1 MLRLLIIRLSA
12 LGDVAM
18 TVPVVHSLARQHRQL
33 RITVLTKQACA
44 PLYSFAPANVETL
57 GVQMDEYQGVAGLMR
72 LFNQL
77 RERKFDAVAD
87 LHDVLRSKFLRT
99 QFWLMG
105 KPVAVVEK
113 DRQARSQ
120 LLGHGIDGQALPSMF
135 DRYVRTFEK
144 LGLSVN
150 VDFTHAFN
158 PRHESF
164 TILNNILGRKLQG
177 ERWVGIAP
185 FAAHATKVYPL
196 AQMHQVATMLA
207 ERGARVFLFGAGAE
221 EQRELDGWQSGRIC
235 SICGKGLGLRNEM
248 LLMSRLNAMIAM
260 DSANMH
266 IAALCGTPVLSIWG
280 ATHAKM
286 GFAPWGQPD
295 TNILQDTDLPCRPCS
310 VFGTAECPRG
320 DLACMTAITPQA
332 IVEKCLQLIAPD
344 AL

>member
-1 MLRLLIIRLSA
+1 MLKLLIIRLSA

-18 TVPVVHSLARQHRQL
+18 TVPVVYSLARQHRRL

-57 GVQMDEYQGVAGLMR
+57 GVQFDEYKGVAGLMR

-77 RERKFDAVAD
+77 RERRFDAVAD

-113 DRQARSQ
+113 DRQGRSQ
-120 LLGHGIDGQALPSMF
+120 LLGHGIDGQPLPSMY
-135 DRYVRTFEK
+135 DRYVRTFQK
-144 LGLSVN
+144 LGLEFK
-150 VDFTHAFN
+150 VDFTQAFN

-164 TILNNILGRKLQG
+164 TILNNIVGRKLQG

-196 AQMHQVATMLA
+196 QQMRQVAELLA
-207 ERGARVFLFGAGAE
+207 GRGVRVFLFGAGVE
-221 EQRELDGWQSGRIC
+221 EQRALEGWQSGRI
-235 SICGKGLGLRNEM
+235 SSLCGKGLGLRNEM

-266 IAALCGTPVLSIWG
+266 IAALCGTPVLSVWG
-280 ATHAKM
+280 ATHPKM
-286 GFAPWGQPD
+286 GFVPWGQPES
-295 TNILQDTDLPCRPCS
+295 NILQAADLPCRPCS

-320 DLACMTAITPQA
+320 DFACMTAITPQA
-332 IVEKCLQLIAPD
+332 IVDRCLQLIAPD